1 MKDARQT
8 YLESRHKAIQ
18 DEIAEIENQQA
29 RDNLMISDL
38 KRRKLYLEIE
48 LEGFKEFLKLKL
60 FQ

>member
-29 RDNLMISDL
+29 RDNLMIADL

>member
-8 YLESRHKAIQ
+8 YLESRRKAIQ

-29 RDNLMISDL
+29 HDNLMIADL

-48 LEGFKEFLKLKL
+48 LEGFEEFLKLKL